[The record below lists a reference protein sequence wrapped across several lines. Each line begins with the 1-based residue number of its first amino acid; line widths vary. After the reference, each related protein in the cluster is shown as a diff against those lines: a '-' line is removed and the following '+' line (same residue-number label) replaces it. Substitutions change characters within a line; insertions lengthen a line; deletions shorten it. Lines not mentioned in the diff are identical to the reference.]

1 MSAFLSILKNDAK
14 IIIRDVKALL
24 LLLVMPVLV
33 IGIFAKALGPMLE
46 RTAFVEPFSIAVVDK
61 EDSVWTGVLIA
72 QLRNLD
78 ILDNIYRTD
87 EDEARELIEK
97 NEIAAA
103 IVIPENITDSVER
116 WEPEQG
122 RVIGNSLLHLQ
133 SQLVINVAVV
143 GSTSVSSGLAALN
156 AINDYE
162 YWAGFDPGQVYQDII
177 QANEE
182 FINTVLTRKEI
193 FRETKQGRYSVSP
206 VEYYAASLLV
216 VFIMFSSVPCIKM
229 LAQERTLGIS
239 ARLNAAPA
247 GGWQSISSKLIL
259 SVGISTAQFLLIGFF
274 LKLSSKSFGRIS
286 AGPFIPVFLCT
297 TIAAAAFSV
306 LIASLASS
314 AATTDL
320 IANLSI
326 LLMAI
331 AGGSVYPLTS
341 LPDLCKDLSVL
352 TINRWS
358 AQGFLVALNDEN
370 TGGIPESCLAL
381 ILLALFYFIGALLVH
396 RLRRRRAA

>member
-133 SQLVINVAVV
+133 SQLVKNVAVV

-206 VEYYAASLLV
+206 VEHYAASLLV
-216 VFIMFSSVPCIKM
+216 VFIMFSSVP
-229 LAQERTLGIS
+229 A
-239 ARLNAAPA
+239 
-247 GGWQSISSKLIL
+247 
-259 SVGISTAQFLLIGFF
+259 
-274 LKLSSKSFGRIS
+274 LK
-286 AGPFIPVFLCT
+286 C
-297 TIAAAAFSV
+297 
-306 LIASLASS
+306 
-314 AATTDL
+314 
-320 IANLSI
+320 
-326 LLMAI
+326 
-331 AGGSVYPLTS
+331 
-341 LPDLCKDLSVL
+341 
-352 TINRWS
+352 
-358 AQGFLVALNDEN
+358 
-370 TGGIPESCLAL
+370 
-381 ILLALFYFIGALLVH
+381 
-396 RLRRRRAA
+396 LRRRGHWGYQRA